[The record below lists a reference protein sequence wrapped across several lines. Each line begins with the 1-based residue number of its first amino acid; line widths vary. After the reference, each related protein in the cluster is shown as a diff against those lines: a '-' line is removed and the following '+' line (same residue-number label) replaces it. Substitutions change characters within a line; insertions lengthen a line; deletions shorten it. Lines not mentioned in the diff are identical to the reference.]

1 MADNTSEYY
10 GNNYNRK
17 NDVVQT
23 LMHVR
28 KGLMLNYG
36 SHHVPECTK
45 YYSNLVYR

>member
-10 GNNYNRK
+10 GNNYNRN

-28 KGLMLNYG
+28 KGLMLND
-36 SHHVPECTK
+36 SSRHVPECTE
-45 YYSNLVYR
+45 YYSNLVYG